1 MLPLSPSLDLFY
13 IQSQVFSQINAS
25 ASFTETCYSNV
36 NYFTHVAARP
46 ENLHFTQPRLL
57 QFRILIMVT
66 TALRSWPLQY
76 LLTEI
81 LNLFQQKQENIYLFT
96 C

>member
-1 MLPLSPSLDLFY
+1 MLPLSPSLNLFY

-36 NYFTHVAARP
+36 NYFTHVAVRP
-46 ENLHFTQPRLL
+46 ENLHFAQPRL
-57 QFRILIMVT
+57 QQSSILIMVT

-81 LNLFQQKQENIYLFT
+81 LNLFQQKQENI
-96 C
+96 